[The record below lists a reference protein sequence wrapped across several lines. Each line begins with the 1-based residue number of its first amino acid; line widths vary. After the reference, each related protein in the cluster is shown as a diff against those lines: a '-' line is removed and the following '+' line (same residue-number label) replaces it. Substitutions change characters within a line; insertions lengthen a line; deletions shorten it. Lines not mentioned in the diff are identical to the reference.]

1 MTVYPDDV
9 RVTLYY
15 YYRKELLMITIENL
29 TKYYGTNRAVNNIS
43 FTINDNEILGFLGP
57 NGAGKSTTMNMIAG
71 YLPMSAGKVT
81 IFGSDIS
88 KEPVAAKKNIGYLP
102 EIPPVYPDMRVREYL
117 SFCAGLKRIRS
128 SERRDEIARV
138 TKLLKIEDVQD
149 KLIKNLSKGYKQRV
163 GFAQALLGNPKF
175 LILDEPTVGL
185 DPNQVIEVRNIIK
198 DLKKEHSV
206 IFSSHILSEVSAVCD
221 RVVIINKGDI
231 KAIDTIE
238 NLEKKLGGSLTLH
251 IKVKGDRTKASN
263 IIELTDGV
271 QEITA
276 IDAEG
281 NDFFAFAVKLKEGA
295 GDDTKNA
302 IMAELIKRGIQIS
315 EIYTEKPDLE
325 AVFVDMINK
334 ASTKNGLLDLLD
346 EIKSEAKNGSEAED
360 EPEESDEDEEKEDAE

>member
-1 MTVYPDDV
+1 
-9 RVTLYY
+9 
-15 YYRKELLMITIENL
+15 MITIEKL
-29 TKYYGTNRAVNNIS
+29 TKYYGSNRAVNNIS

-81 IFGSDIS
+81 ILGSDIS

-102 EIPPVYPDMRVREYL
+102 EIPPVYPDMRVKEYL
-117 SFCAGLKRIRS
+117 SFCDGLKRIRY
-128 SERRDEIARV
+128 SERKDEISRV
-138 TKLLKIEDVQD
+138 MGLLKIEDVKD

-163 GFAQALLGNPKF
+163 GFAQALLGDPKF

-198 DLKKEHSV
+198 DLKKDHSV

-251 IKVKGDRTKASN
+251 IKIKGDRTKASN
-263 IIELTDGV
+263 IIELTNGV
-271 QEITA
+271 QEILS

-281 NDFFAFAVKLKEGA
+281 NDFFSFAVKLKEGE
-295 GDDTKNA
+295 GDGVKNA
-302 IMAELIKRGIQIS
+302 IMAELMKYGIQIS
-315 EIYTEKPDLE
+315 EIYSEKPDLE
-325 AVFVDMINK
+325 AVFVEMINK
-334 ASTKNGLLDLLD
+334 PDDKHGLLDLLNGTAPVNDPGEPDGD
-346 EIKSEAKNGSEAED
+346 EEPGED
-360 EPEESDEDEEKEDAE
+360 NTDEKEDDE